1 MANPMTF
8 PRSLFCLA
16 LGACSSPLLADTIW
30 LKNGDKLTG
39 TIQVFDGGKLL
50 LKTDYAGSVTLDM
63 SKIAT
68 LESDQELLVKQDDFV
83 GERAKSLRPAG
94 EGKVELVNGEAPKV
108 VELASISQMLP
119 PKPLVQDLTW
129 TGNID
134 FSADYKRAENQTN
147 DYAIDVDTKARHGAW
162 RHGVVVQYDQE
173 TKDDEKKTD
182 RSELNYDLDRFL
194 TEKFFWQ
201 GQLKYTRDRI
211 EELEIQRTIGTG
223 PGYQFWDDELGA
235 FSVAGLFNRND
246 YTFVNGEDESFNS
259 ASFEWDYKRYLIG
272 KNFELFSKGE
282 VGAPFTDAIEYEFD
296 TEAGVRYK
304 LSSWA
309 ALSLKAEWDKVASEN
324 GDTNERRYMLGFGVG
339 W

>member
-1 MANPMTF
+1 MTF
-8 PRSLFCLA
+8 SRTLLCLA
-16 LGACSSPLLADTIW
+16 LGAAATPALADTVW

-39 TIQVFDGGKLL
+39 TIQLFDGGKLL

-63 SKIAT
+63 KKIAT
-68 LESDQELLVKQDDFV
+68 LESDQELLVKQDDFT
-83 GERAKSLRPAG
+83 GERAKSLRAAD
-94 EGKVELVNGEAPKV
+94 EGKVTLVNGEAPKV

-129 TGNID
+129 TGNVD

-182 RSELNYDLDRFL
+182 RSELNYDLDRFI
-194 TEKFFWQ
+194 TDKFFWQ

-211 EELEIQRTIGTG
+211 EDLEIQRTVGTG

-235 FSVAGLFNRND
+235 FSVAGLYNRND
-246 YTFVNGEDESFNS
+246 YSFVDGENESFDS

-282 VGAPFTDAIEYEFD
+282 IGAPFTDAIEYEFD
-296 TEAGVRYK
+296 TEAGMRYK

-309 ALSLKAEWDKVASEN
+309 ALSLKAEWDKVSSDN